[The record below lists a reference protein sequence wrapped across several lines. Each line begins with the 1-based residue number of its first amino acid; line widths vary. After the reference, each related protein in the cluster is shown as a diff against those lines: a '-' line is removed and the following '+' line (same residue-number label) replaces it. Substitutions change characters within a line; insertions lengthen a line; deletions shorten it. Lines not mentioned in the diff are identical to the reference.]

1 MNMNKY
7 LKITLIAAGVLIG
20 LFALWVALTWNSPRI
35 STLRRRLCADWKTSV
50 VETKIKAHAKSTLR
64 SNLDENVEAACL
76 MLMDVKSGEIFVKLD
91 LSRSEDGD
99 FIEGTNCISENKYE
113 LGAVAGPIVDA
124 ASAQTGKSFERA
136 ISSGYSWRVSPMNLL
151 NYYNTVARGSIMGDS
166 ITVTIDGENYELTI
180 TYDLYE
186 EITGILK
193 ENCDRMAIFHG
204 AKSHIAGKSGVSYL
218 WLEDTDSY
226 SDEDNRHKYV
236 STFAGYFPPEKP
248 RCSVVCVVLTGFSD
262 GRPRSLRAPEKIV
275 RELMDASM

>member
-1 MNMNKY
+1 MNMNKI
-7 LKITLIAAGVLIG
+7 LKITLIAADVLIG

-76 MLMDVKSGEIFVKLD
+76 MLMDVKSGEIFVKLN

-99 FIEGTNCISENKYE
+99 FIEGANCVSEQQYE
-113 LGAVAGPIVDA
+113 PGAVIGPIVEA
-124 ASAQTGKSFERA
+124 ISAQTGKRFDRA
-136 ISSGYSWRVSPMNLL
+136 ILSGYSWRVSPMNLL
-151 NYYNTVARGSIMGDS
+151 NYYNAVARGSIMEES
-166 ITVTIDGENYELTI
+166 LTATINGESYELTI

-186 EITGILK
+186 EISGILK
-193 ENCDRMAIFHG
+193 ENCDSMEVFYG
-204 AKSHIAGKSGVSYL
+204 AKCHIAGKSGVSYL

-236 STFAGYFPPEKP
+236 STFAGFFPPEKP

-262 GRPRSLRAPEKIV
+262 GRPRCLSAPEKIV
-275 RELMDASM
+275 RELIDASM